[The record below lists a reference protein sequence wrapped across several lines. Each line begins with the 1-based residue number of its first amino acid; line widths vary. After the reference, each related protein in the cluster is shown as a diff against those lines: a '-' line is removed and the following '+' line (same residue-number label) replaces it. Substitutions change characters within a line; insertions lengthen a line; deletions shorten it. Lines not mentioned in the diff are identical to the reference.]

1 MIFWESGFLLL
12 LCLYHIPYMC
22 VCGNKEWNI
31 VVVKVVYIR
40 ITRLYISGYQGFY
53 FISLAKLDS
62 AHVINGFYSNGSSLF
77 FRYCTSFVQLFFRTI
92 YVCGAARKVIFV
104 WRCWML
110 SELCS
115 AEYWRSLNIQ
125 KTNYWTFFSF
135 LLLVCCLLLWNKD
148 CMCD

>member
-1 MIFWESGFLLL
+1 VTMMIFWESGFLLL
-12 LCLYHIPYMC
+12 LYLYHIPYMC

-77 FRYCTSFVQLFFRTI
+77 FKCCIIICAKYFFARFLFAVAGKEGYISVEMFN
-92 YVCGAARKVIFV
+92 A
-104 WRCWML
+104 
-110 SELCS
+110 
-115 AEYWRSLNIQ
+115 
-125 KTNYWTFFSF
+125 
-135 LLLVCCLLLWNKD
+135 
-148 CMCD
+148 